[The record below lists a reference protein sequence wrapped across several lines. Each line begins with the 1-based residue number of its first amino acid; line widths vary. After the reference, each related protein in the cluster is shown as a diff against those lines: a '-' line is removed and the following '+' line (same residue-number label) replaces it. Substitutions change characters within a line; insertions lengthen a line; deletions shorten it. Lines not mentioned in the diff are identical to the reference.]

1 MALTEC
7 VDCGEGLSPT
17 TTKCN
22 RCNSRDPLGVER
34 TEIKVKISLIIFF
47 IFMIGIYSVAHYFT

>member
-7 VDCGEGLSPT
+7 VDCGKGLSPT
-17 TTKCN
+17 ATECKG
-22 RCNSRDPLGVER
+22 CNSRDPFGVER
-34 TEIKVKISLIIFF
+34 TEIKVKISLIILF